1 MNLNLILLDFDGTI
15 ADTFT
20 ETVKIFN
27 CFADKYGYNRIKDE
41 EIEKA
46 RCMNLWQLLKYVKF
60 PKRRLPS
67 LLRKGRATLYKNL
80 DKVEV
85 FNGVTEILKLADK
98 YSIPCGI
105 ITSNS
110 RKNVER
116 FIQLNDLPNIHFVRS
131 SSRLLGKPREF
142 KRVMKK
148 RRLAKESII
157 YIGDETRDI
166 EAARDSGIRI
176 AAVTWGYNSK
186 SALSDHKPDYLV
198 DDPQTLVS
206 ILEKQMKNGETPSTQ
221 ITS

>member
-46 RCMNLWQLLKYVKF
+46 RCMNVWQLLKFVKF

-85 FNGVTEILKLADK
+85 FEGVVEILSLADK
-98 YSIPCGI
+98 YEIPCGI

-116 FIQLNDLPNIHFVRS
+116 FIQLNELPNIHFVRS

-142 KRVMKK
+142 KRVLKK
-148 RRLAKESII
+148 RKLTKESVI

-166 EAARDSGIRI
+166 EAAHESGIRI

-186 SALSDHKPDYLV
+186 TALSDHKPDYLI
-198 DDPQTLVS
+198 DDPQALLT
-206 ILEKQMKNGETPSTQ
+206 ILEKQMQNGTGAAAQ